1 VVVVVVAVL
10 LLPSLAPSLLP
21 SSALQA
27 KLKKG
32 ASADYILSKGF
43 STPLK
48 KFEAIE
54 ITKGIV
60 TIDGGGH
67 TILDGRGTSSMF
79 IIDGGTLIV
88 KGVTLQNGHA
98 KVSAREWRV

>member
-1 VVVVVVAVL
+1 VVVVVVFS
-10 LLPSLAPSLLP
+10 LPSLAPSLLP

-32 ASADYILSKGF
+32 DVAGYILSKGF
-43 STPLK
+43 STPQAG
-48 KFEAIE
+48 FQNIT
-54 ITKGIV
+54 ITKGTV

-67 TILDGRGTSSMF
+67 AILDGRGTSTMF

-88 KGVTLQNGHA
+88 KGVTLQNGYT
-98 KVSAREWRV
+98 VRAREWRV